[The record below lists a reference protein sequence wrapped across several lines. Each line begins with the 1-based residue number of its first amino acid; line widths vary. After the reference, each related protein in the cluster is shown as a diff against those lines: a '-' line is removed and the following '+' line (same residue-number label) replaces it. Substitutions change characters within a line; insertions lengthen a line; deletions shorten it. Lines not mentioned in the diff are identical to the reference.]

1 MSANENTNNPAEPTN
16 TSTSSTSDNRHA
28 ASQHMPRTNDPTI
41 ASNTHGRGYG
51 RMHTIDKRRTIH
63 PEQERLTAKHP
74 ELNIVDA
81 ETAASIERGDAE
93 IDKER
98 AAARAQERGGKSVT
112 HHGHALAGIL
122 GPAFVAAVAYVDP
135 GNVAANVTSGARY
148 GYLLVW
154 VLVLANAMSV
164 LIQYQSAKLGIVT
177 GKSLPELLGE
187 RMHDAGRFMFFMQ
200 AEVIAIATDLAE
212 LIGGAIALNL
222 LFGLPLFVGG
232 VVIGAV
238 STVLLLFEGGKT
250 HRLFEKMVIAL
261 LLVITFGF
269 IAGLFIAPPNPA
281 DVAAGLIPHFTTT
294 DSVLMA
300 SSMLG
305 ATVMPHAIYL
315 HSTLV
320 NDHYAGGQ
328 EKPSIK
334 RLLDGS
340 KVDVFWALLLAGT
353 VNLSLLI
360 LAANSLYG
368 MKGTDSIEGAQ
379 HAIVAVLGPVIGT
392 IFSIG
397 LLASSLSSTSVG
409 TYAGSEIMHGLLRIK
424 APMWACR
431 VVTLVPG
438 LIVLWFAPNP
448 TEALVIGQVI
458 LSVGIPFAIIPLM
471 RYTHDKQLMGKWVDG
486 PIKHAIFIAVAV
498 LIIALNVLLIV
509 LTLLGKA

>member
-1 MSANENTNNPAEPTN
+1 MSVNIDNGSHSGNAGNGEHTPKNSDRVVEGSTE
-16 TSTSSTSDNRHA
+16 TSY
-28 ASQHMPRTNDPTI
+28 PTI
-41 ASNTHGRGYG
+41 ARSGRAHGSGYG
-51 RMHTIDKRRTIH
+51 RIHGDAKRAKI
-63 PEQERLTAKHP
+63 TAAMRRNGDFAHGN
-74 ELNIVDA
+74 LVDA
-81 ETAASIERGDAE
+81 DGYRRPEPEIE
-93 IDKER
+93 KER
-98 AAARAQERGGKSVT
+98 QAARHQSGTV

-135 GNVAANVTSGARY
+135 GNVAANITSGARY

-154 VLVLANAMSV
+154 VLVVANAMSV

-187 RMHDAGRFMFFMQ
+187 RMSDAGRFMFFMQ

-222 LFGLPLFVGG
+222 LFDLPLFVGG
-232 VVIGAV
+232 VIIGAV

-281 DVAAGLIPHFTTT
+281 DVAGGLIPHFNGR

-300 SSMLG
+300 TSMLG

-320 NDHYAGGQ
+320 NDHYAGG
-328 EKPSIK
+328 EERPTT
-334 RLLDGS
+334 RELLHGS
-340 KVDVFWALLLAGT
+340 KIDVVWALLLAGS
-353 VNLSLLI
+353 VNLCLLI

-379 HAIVAVLGPVIGT
+379 HAIVTVLGPVIGT

-409 TYAGSEIMHGLLRIK
+409 TYAGSEIMHGLLRVK

-458 LSVGIPFAIIPLM
+458 LSVGIPFAIIPLL
-471 RYTHDKQLMGKWVDG
+471 RYTHDRKLMGEYADG
-486 PIKHAIFIAVAV
+486 MVKHVVFIAVAA
-498 LIIALNVLLIV
+498 LIVALNVLLIA
-509 LTLLGKA
+509 LTLFGLA